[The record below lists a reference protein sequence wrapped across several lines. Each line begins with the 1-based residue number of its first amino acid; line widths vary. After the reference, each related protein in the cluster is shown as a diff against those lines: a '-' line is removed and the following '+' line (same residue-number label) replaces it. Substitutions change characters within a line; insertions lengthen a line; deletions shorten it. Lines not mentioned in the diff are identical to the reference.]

1 MSINNE
7 IKINNTIVLAGI
19 AEVTKCVISKLDG
32 DGVDTQS
39 PGNEI
44 THDVL
49 NKLIASRIRNRLSQ
63 ERI

>member
-1 MSINNE
+1 MSVNND
-7 IKINNTIVLAGI
+7 IKINNTIVLATI

-32 DGVDTQS
+32 DGVDTQT

-49 NKLIASRIRNRLSQ
+49 NKLIASRVRNRLSQ
-63 ERI
+63 ERL

>member
-1 MSINNE
+1 MGQKSD
-7 IKINNTIVLAGI
+7 IKINNTIVLATV
-19 AEVTKCVISKLDG
+19 AELTKCVISKLDG
-32 DGVDTQS
+32 DGIDTQV

-63 ERI
+63 TAL